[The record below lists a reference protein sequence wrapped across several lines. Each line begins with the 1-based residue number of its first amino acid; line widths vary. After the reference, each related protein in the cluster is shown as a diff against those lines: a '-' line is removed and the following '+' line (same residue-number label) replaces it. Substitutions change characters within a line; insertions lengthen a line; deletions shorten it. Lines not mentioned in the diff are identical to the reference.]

1 MKRLCMMFLISLM
14 CALPSVV
21 FAHTELSSSS
31 PVEGQ
36 VVTEEMSEINLTFGG
51 EIEALSTMT
60 LMKDGQEL
68 EFGSVEVQGNQLIGK
83 VEQPLESGSYV
94 INWNIAGE
102 DGHPISGEIPFTV
115 QLPAEETESTE
126 EEQGEDAE
134 EPIKQEESQD
144 ESINTTEDENSS
156 EDQNNTIKTLVPAVA
171 ILLLVIGL
179 VVLFRKK
186 K

>member
-1 MKRLCMMFLISLM
+1 MKRMFMMFLITLF
-14 CALPSVV
+14 CTLPTIV

-31 PVEGQ
+31 PEEGQ
-36 VVTEEMSEINLTFGG
+36 VVVEEMEEISLTFGG
-51 EIEALSTMT
+51 EIEALSMMT
-60 LMKDGQEL
+60 LVKNGQEL
-68 EFGSVEVQGNQLIGK
+68 EFESVEVQGNQLIGK
-83 VEQPLESGSYV
+83 VEQPLESGTYI

-115 QLPAEETESTE
+115 QLPQEETESE
-126 EEQGEDAE
+126 KEQSEKVE

-144 ESINTTEDENSS
+144 ESTNATEGENNS
-156 EDQNNTIKTLVPAVA
+156 EDNNKIIKTLIPVVA
-171 ILLLVIGL
+171 ILLLVVGL

>member
-1 MKRLCMMFLISLM
+1 MRRMFMMLLITLI
-14 CALPSVV
+14 CTLPTMV

-31 PVEGQ
+31 PEAGQ
-36 VVTEEMSEINLTFGG
+36 VVTEEMEEISLTFGG

-60 LMKDGQEL
+60 LVKDGQEL

-115 QLPAEETESTE
+115 QLPQEDIESE
-126 EEQGEDAE
+126 EEQSEKVE
-134 EPIKQEESQD
+134 EPMKQEESQD
-144 ESINTTEDENSS
+144 ESTNATDSENNS
-156 EDQNNTIKTLVPAVA
+156 EDHNNIIKTLVPVVA
-171 ILLLVIGL
+171 ILLLVVGL